1 MALSNEWEEVHLTPN
16 GWVDGSYKHDCRAR
30 VVIDVPQDALLT
42 VRRHVVVGA
51 IGASPDIDVSETALS
66 TDAAL
71 IAKLRE
77 KHGKPVFGC

>member
-16 GWVDGSYKHDCRAR
+16 GWVDGSYKHDSGAR
-30 VVIDVPQDALLT
+30 VVVDVPKDALLT

-51 IGASPDIDVSETALS
+51 IGAMPDIEVSETPLS
-66 TDAAL
+66 NDVAL
-71 IAKLRE
+71 IAQLRE